1 MTLGR
6 LTYAN
11 AGVDASGAE
20 RALDG
25 LLESVRSTFS
35 LRPGI
40 GKPLL
45 SMGFFA
51 NVLDLGQGIG
61 LAISTDGV
69 GTKALIAQQVGKYD
83 TIGIDCV
90 AMNVN
95 DVLCV
100 GAEPLAMTDYL
111 AVEAPHADLFSELG
125 KGLLRGAQMAEIVIP
140 GGEVAQIREMI
151 HGDRDGYGFDL
162 VGTCVGV
169 VPTDRLLIGADVQ
182 PGDVIVGVA
191 SAGIH
196 SNGLTLARRALLG
209 AGGLALD
216 DHVAELGRT
225 LGEELL
231 EPTAI
236 YVRYGKALLQS
247 VLNVKAFTHVTSD
260 GFLNLTRIANPAVG
274 FVLDALPQPPPIF
287 GLIQAAGDV
296 ADAEMFFV
304 YNMGIGFCVVIPEA
318 DAEAACALAPEY
330 GHRAQII
337 GRVVADPERAVQIPQ
352 RRLVGREG
360 RFHQL

>member
-6 LTYAN
+6 LSYST
-11 AGVDASGAE
+11 AGVDSSAAE

-25 LLESVRSTFS
+25 LLASVRHSFS
-35 LRPGI
+35 FRPGM

-45 SMGFFA
+45 PMGFFA
-51 NVLDLGQGIG
+51 NVLDLGHGVG

-100 GAEPLAMTDYL
+100 GAEPIAMTDYL
-111 AVEAPHADLFSELG
+111 AVEAPHEDLFTELG
-125 KGLLRGAQMAEIVIP
+125 KGLVQGAELAEISIP

-169 VPTDRLLIGADVQ
+169 VPTERMLIGADVK
-182 PGDVIVGVA
+182 PGDAIVGVA

-196 SNGLTLARRALLG
+196 SNGLTLARRALLD
-209 AGGLALD
+209 AGGMSLT
-216 DHVAELGRT
+216 DHIDEVGRT

-236 YVRYGKALLQS
+236 YVRYGKALLAS
-247 VLNVKAFTHVTSD
+247 GLDVKALVHITSD
-260 GFLNLTRIANPAVG
+260 GFLNLTRIANRSVG
-274 FVLDALPQPPPIF
+274 FVLDALPETPPIF
-287 GLIQAAGDV
+287 QLIQAAGDV
-296 ADAEMFFV
+296 ADAEMYFV
-304 YNMGIGFCVVIPEA
+304 YNMGVGLCVVVAEEDA
-318 DAEAACALAPEY
+318 DAACALAA
-330 GHRAQII
+330 HHNHQARII
-337 GRVVADPERAVQIPQ
+337 GRVVEDQDRVVRIPQ

-360 RFHQL
+360 RFSQM